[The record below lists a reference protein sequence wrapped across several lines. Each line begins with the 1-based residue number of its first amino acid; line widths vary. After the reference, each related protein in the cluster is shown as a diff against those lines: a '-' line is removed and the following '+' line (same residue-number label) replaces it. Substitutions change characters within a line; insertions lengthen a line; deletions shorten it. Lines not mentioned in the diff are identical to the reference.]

1 MSLYR
6 SFFLLIFLSSCYT
19 STQIGMTGAVA
30 DLSRAN
36 ADDAKKARPRNVVLM
51 IGDGMGLN
59 QLSAAMY
66 STTEPL
72 AMERIK
78 TIGIH
83 KSHSADDL
91 ITDSAAGATAFACG
105 VKTNNSY
112 LGLDAAGKKH
122 TSLLRQ
128 AGSQG
133 IKTGLVVSSTIVH
146 ATPAAFFAYN
156 TNRNAYDS
164 IAADLPDARVDFLV
178 GGGKK
183 YFDRRKDDTLNLITR
198 MREQGYFVTDYFEQ
212 DYASWAVPDVPRVA
226 FFTADGDPLPVVNG
240 RDYLPKASADAL
252 NFLSRRARKGFFLMI
267 EGSQIDWGGHANDAG
282 YVISEMIDFDRA
294 VRAVLDFAE
303 RDGNTLVVITGD
315 HDAGGLTI
323 NGGKQGDLVCQFS
336 TVKHTGG
343 CIPVYAYGPGAE
355 TFSGI
360 YDNTQIYHKLK
371 KLLLN

>member
-1 MSLYR
+1 MRLYR
-6 SFFLLIFLSSCYT
+6 IFLLLIFFSSCYT
-19 STQIGMTGAVA
+19 TTQLATTSAVVDITRA
-30 DLSRAN
+30 DAGN
-36 ADDAKKARPRNVVLM
+36 AKKARPRNVVLM

-59 QLSAAMY
+59 QVSAAMY
-66 STTEPL
+66 STSEPL
-72 AMERIK
+72 ALERFQ

-112 LGLDAAGKKH
+112 LGLDPQGKKH
-122 TSLLRQ
+122 PSLLRQ
-128 AGSQG
+128 AASKGY
-133 IKTGLVVSSTIVH
+133 KTGLVVSSTIVH

-164 IAADLPDARVDFLV
+164 IAADLPGAKVDFIV

-183 YFDRRKDDTLNLITR
+183 YFDRRKDDTLNLITQL
-198 MREQGYFVTDYFEQ
+198 REQGYLVTDYFEQ
-212 DYASWAVPDVPRVA
+212 DYASWTVPDVSRVA

-240 RDYLPKASADAL
+240 RDYLPKASVDAL
-252 NFLSRRARKGFFLMI
+252 NFLSRRERKGFFLMI

-282 YVISEMIDFDRA
+282 YVITEMRDFDRA

-323 NGGKQGDLVCQFS
+323 TGGKQGDLECKFS
-336 TVKHTGG
+336 TGKHTGG
-343 CIPVYAYGPGAE
+343 CIPVYAYGPGSDA
-355 TFSGI
+355 FAGF

-371 KLLLN
+371 KLMLD